1 MFSAQM
7 SLGWCFPNA
16 VMQYSVAD
24 LEKLSI
30 DLTALSRRRNRL
42 TATLA
47 NAGYEVLLPQ
57 GTFYLWVN
65 GPREMPSVTGTG
77 LPIVMSSCCPA
88 AS

>member
-57 GTFYLWVN
+57 GTFYL
-65 GPREMPSVTGTG
+65 
-77 LPIVMSSCCPA
+77 
-88 AS
+88 